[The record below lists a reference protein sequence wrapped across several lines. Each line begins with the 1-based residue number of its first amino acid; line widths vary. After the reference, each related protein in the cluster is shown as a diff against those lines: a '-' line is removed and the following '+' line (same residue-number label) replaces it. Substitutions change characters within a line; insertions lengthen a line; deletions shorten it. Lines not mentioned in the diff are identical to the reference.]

1 MARAGI
7 SRSTRWAR
15 SCSSERG
22 FSLIEV
28 LVATGML
35 AVVSLGV
42 AQMFALATAKNLAA
56 KGQVSTTMLATQKM
70 EQLRGLIFAY
80 DASGLGLPVTDS
92 SSNLSKCTPDT
103 SGHGLNPAPTDVL
116 ERDTAG
122 FVDYLDGQGNCL
134 DMSSTANPAP
144 PAGTVYTRRWAIWPL
159 PTNPNNT
166 LILEVVVTPTAKET
180 IRAQAHD
187 PTGRTRLVE
196 DSMLVSVLTRKA
208 P

>member
-1 MARAGI
+1 
-7 SRSTRWAR
+7 
-15 SCSSERG
+15 
-22 FSLIEV
+22 V

-56 KGQVSTTMLATQKM
+56 KGQVSTTTLATQKL
-70 EQLRGLIFAY
+70 EQLRGLTFAF
-80 DASGLGLPVTDS
+80 DAAGMGLPITDTIT
-92 SSNLSKCTPDT
+92 NLSKCTPDT
-103 SGHGLNPAPTDVL
+103 SGHGLNPAPADAL
-116 ERDTAG
+116 EGDTAG

-134 DMSSTANPAP
+134 DMSSTTNPSP
-144 PAGTVYTRRWAIWPL
+144 PSGAIYTRRWAVWPL

-166 LILEVVVTPTAKET
+166 LILEVVVTPTGKEA
-180 IRAQAHD
+180 IRALAHD